1 MPAWMTTQRG
11 VVMMGLRRFKPDLKH
26 AELGNRKVK
35 ISQCKESEPMQ
46 YVYFLT
52 ILNLF
57 LADNFG
63 IVYI

>member
-1 MPAWMTTQRG
+1 
-11 VVMMGLRRFKPDLKH
+11 MMGLRRFKPDLKH